1 MTFGGLHYQG
11 VFVAAVASFVFGALY
26 YMALSKPWMEA
37 LGKQAHDA
45 RFGVSRTAFSVT
57 ALCELVMAYVL
68 AGVLGHLGPRQVTV
82 ENGVITG
89 LFLWVG
95 FVATTLIVS
104 YRYQGQKSALVWIDG
119 GHWLGVLLIQGLVI
133 GLFGNP

>member
-26 YMALSKPWMEA
+26 YMALSKPGMVA
-37 LGKQAHDA
+37 LGKLAHDA

-82 ENGVITG
+82 ENGIITA

-95 FVATTLIVS
+95 FVATTLIVN
-104 YRYQGQKSALVWIDG
+104 YRYQGHKSALVWID
-119 GHWLGVLLIQGLVI
+119 
-133 GLFGNP
+133 